1 MSLRIVVAGPDE
13 NGLSDALRARD
24 AEVTRV
30 EGHASAES
38 LAAADLADADV
49 FVLTDMDDATAIA
62 VAKESN
68 PDVRVVT
75 YATESL
81 PEYARRQADFALDP
95 ALLAAD
101 VVADELVDG
110 DAA

>member
-1 MSLRIVVAGPDE
+1 MSLKAVVAGPDE
-13 NGLSDALRARD
+13 NGLTDALRAHD

-30 EGHASAES
+30 EGPASAES
-38 LAAADLADADV
+38 LEVANLGDADV

-62 VAKESN
+62 VAKEAN

-75 YATESL
+75 YSAESL

-101 VVADELVDG
+101 VVAEELV
-110 DAA
+110 AA